1 MNHKPEQYL
10 VSIEKPKEPCWNQI
24 KGYIIEVTIGS
35 TKGATVPVQIG
46 QSQCNALV
54 DTGASKSVISE
65 EYFQQLMLPDLKQ
78 VYNIDIRS
86 ASGNKLKILGLTK
99 CTFSIGNRSYTY
111 DFVVCKNISRPFI
124 LGIDFLRQNLIDICW
139 TPSGKFGLKNR
150 EVILIESLETC
161 LSGFSIYTKN
171 QVTIPGRHIS
181 VLDVRVNPTE
191 ENVGKMYNIQPN
203 IILQNEYPTLI
214 TIPTVHQ
221 VETLKPM
228 QVPYVL
234 INLAEESVSL
244 TKGELLGHL
253 ELVEEDIEKIVTNT
267 AMEIMS
273 VEIEED
279 QNTEVGEV
287 EKKFITS
294 PADVE
299 VHRKVNLQDAKITNE
314 NLQIFKELCKKY
326 EDIFS
331 KDSTDIG
338 RTPLVTMEIDT
349 GDSPPISQRPY
360 NLPLK
365 HSDWVQKELDT
376 LEKAGVITRSVSP
389 WASPIVI
396 VPKKTEP
403 GEPPRRLC
411 VDYRALN
418 NLLPMVQKVGSKAKG
433 VLTLVPL
440 PKIDEIY
447 AKLKGSFIFS
457 TFDMRSDYHHV
468 ALSPELQAKSA
479 FVIGGPHGG
488 KFEFKV
494 CPFGLAQAPAY
505 FQWLV
510 DEVLR
515 GLPFAFGYLDDI
527 LIFSP
532 DIKTHLYH
540 IEILF
545 QRLREAKLK
554 LKESKCNFLKKHV
567 QYLGHLI
574 SGEGIEPVPEKI
586 RKY

>member
-1 MNHKPEQYL
+1 
-10 VSIEKPKEPCWNQI
+10 
-24 KGYIIEVTIGS
+24 
-35 TKGATVPVQIG
+35 
-46 QSQCNALV
+46 
-54 DTGASKSVISE
+54 
-65 EYFQQLMLPDLKQ
+65 MLPDLKQ
-78 VYNIDIRS
+78 VYNVDIRS
-86 ASGNKLKILGLTK
+86 ASGNKLKILGLIK

-139 TPSGKFGLKNR
+139 TPSGKFGLKNH

-191 ENVGKMYNIQPN
+191 KNVGKMYNIQPN

-244 TKGELLGHL
+244 TKGELLGNL

-294 PADVE
+294 PVDVE
-299 VHRKVNLQDAKITNE
+299 VHRKVNLQNAKITKE

-349 GDSPPISQRPY
+349 GDCPPISQRPY

-403 GEPPRRLC
+403 GEPQEEG
-411 VDYRALN
+411 Y
-418 NLLPMVQKVGSKAKG
+418 
-433 VLTLVPL
+433 VL
-440 PKIDEIY
+440 II
-447 AKLKGSFIFS
+447 
-457 TFDMRSDYHHV
+457 
-468 ALSPELQAKSA
+468 EL
-479 FVIGGPHGG
+479 
-488 KFEFKV
+488 
-494 CPFGLAQAPAY
+494 
-505 FQWLV
+505 
-510 DEVLR
+510 
-515 GLPFAFGYLDDI
+515 
-527 LIFSP
+527 
-532 DIKTHLYH
+532 
-540 IEILF
+540 
-545 QRLREAKLK
+545 
-554 LKESKCNFLKKHV
+554 
-567 QYLGHLI
+567 
-574 SGEGIEPVPEKI
+574 
-586 RKY
+586 

>member
-1 MNHKPEQYL
+1 M
-10 VSIEKPKEPCWNQI
+10 
-24 KGYIIEVTIGS
+24 
-35 TKGATVPVQIG
+35 
-46 QSQCNALV
+46 
-54 DTGASKSVISE
+54 
-65 EYFQQLMLPDLKQ
+65 
-78 VYNIDIRS
+78 
-86 ASGNKLKILGLTK
+86 
-99 CTFSIGNRSYTY
+99 
-111 DFVVCKNISRPFI
+111 VCKNISRPFI

-139 TPSGKFGLKNR
+139 TPNGKFQLKNH
-150 EVILIESLETC
+150 ETILIESLETYI
-161 LSGFSIYTKN
+161 SDFFIPTKN
-171 QVTIPGRHIS
+171 QVKIPGRHII
-181 VLDVRVNPTE
+181 VLDVKVNPTE
-191 ENVGKMYNIQPN
+191 EHLGKMYNIQHN
-203 IILQNEYPTLI
+203 MILQNEYPTLV
-214 TIPTVHQ
+214 TIPTIHR
-221 VETLKPM
+221 VETLRLIK
-228 QVPYVL
+228 VPYVL
-234 INLAEESVSL
+234 INLAKESAFL
-244 TKGELLGHL
+244 LKGELLGSL
-253 ELVEEDIEKIVTNT
+253 EPVEENIQKIVTST
-267 AMEIMS
+267 SMEMMS
-273 VEIEED
+273 IEIEEN

-294 PADVE
+294 PTDVE
-299 VHRKVNLQDAKITNE
+299 VRRKVNLQDANVTEE
-314 NLQIFKELCKKY
+314 NLQTFKKLCEKY
-326 EDIFS
+326 EDIFF
-331 KDSTDIG
+331 KDSTNIG

-349 GDSPPISQRPY
+349 GDSPPISQRHY

-403 GEPPRRLC
+403 GEPPRRRLC

-418 NLLPMVQKVGSKAKG
+418 NLLPTVQKVGSRTKR

-457 TFDMRSDYHHV
+457 TFDMRSGYHHV
-468 ALSPELQAKSA
+468 ALSPESQAKSA

-505 FQWLV
+505 FQRLV

-532 DIKTHLYH
+532 NIKTHLQH

-545 QRLREAKLK
+545 QRLREANLK

-567 QYLGHLI
+567 QHLGHLI
-574 SGEGIEPVPEKI
+574 SEEGIEPVPEKLKRVFI
-586 RKY
+586 VKS